1 MELEEARNEAE
12 LLEGLV
18 DYGQGY
24 PPHLSDGEEA
34 CIVLNHRITE
44 LEAQRDELAEMI
56 GVLVGIV
63 ESVDFENDDDAPSNE
78 EMNRWHN
85 AAIIEASDKEDKG

>member
-1 MELEEARNEAE
+1 MKLEEARNEAE

-18 DYGQGY
+18 DYGQDY

-44 LEAQRDELAEMI
+44 LEAQRDELIRALTQIKCELSPYKTNI
-56 GVLVGIV
+56 RL
-63 ESVDFENDDDAPSNE
+63 S
-78 EMNRWHN
+78 
-85 AAIIEASDKEDKG
+85 